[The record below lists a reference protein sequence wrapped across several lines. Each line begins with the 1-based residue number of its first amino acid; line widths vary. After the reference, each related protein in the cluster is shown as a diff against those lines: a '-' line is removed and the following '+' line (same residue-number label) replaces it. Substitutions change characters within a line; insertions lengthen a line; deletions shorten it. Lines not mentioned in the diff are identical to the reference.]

1 MMKAFNAAFVAALIL
16 VSGAIDSRAAASA
29 HDAVTPEDR
38 QAFEAIIRE
47 YLLENPDII
56 LDVLGILQERQR
68 FAAAQQSRQ
77 QLADR
82 RDALLNDPDSPVGGN
97 PDGDVTV
104 VEFFDYRCPYCR
116 AVAPRLA
123 QLLEE
128 DDDIRFVYKEWPI
141 LGPVSEVAARA
152 ALASREQGLY
162 EAFHEALMTHPQL
175 TEEAIFKV
183 AERVGLDEQRLKRDM
198 EAPEIDDA
206 ITRTRALATALGITG
221 TPAFVI
227 GDRLVPGAV
236 SLSDLKMLVKQARES
251 G

>member
-1 MMKAFNAAFVAALIL
+1 
-16 VSGAIDSRAAASA
+16 
-29 HDAVTPEDR
+29 
-38 QAFEAIIRE
+38 
-47 YLLENPDII
+47 
-56 LDVLGILQERQR
+56 
-68 FAAAQQSRQ
+68 
-77 QLADR
+77 
-82 RDALLNDPDSPVGGN
+82 
-97 PDGDVTV
+97 
-104 VEFFDYRCPYCR
+104 
-116 AVAPRLA
+116 
-123 QLLEE
+123 
-128 DDDIRFVYKEWPI
+128 
-141 LGPVSEVAARA
+141 
-152 ALASREQGLY
+152 
-162 EAFHEALMTHPQL
+162 MTHPQL

>member
-1 MMKAFNAAFVAALIL
+1 MSPLSNSSTIAA
-16 VSGAIDSRAAASA
+16 
-29 HDAVTPEDR
+29 P
-38 QAFEAIIRE
+38 
-47 YLLENPDII
+47 
-56 LDVLGILQERQR
+56 
-68 FAAAQQSRQ
+68 
-77 QLADR
+77 
-82 RDALLNDPDSPVGGN
+82 
-97 PDGDVTV
+97 
-104 VEFFDYRCPYCR
+104 
-116 AVAPRLA
+116 
-123 QLLEE
+123 

-198 EAPEIDDA
+198 EAPEIDD
-206 ITRTRALATALGITG
+206 RALATALGITG